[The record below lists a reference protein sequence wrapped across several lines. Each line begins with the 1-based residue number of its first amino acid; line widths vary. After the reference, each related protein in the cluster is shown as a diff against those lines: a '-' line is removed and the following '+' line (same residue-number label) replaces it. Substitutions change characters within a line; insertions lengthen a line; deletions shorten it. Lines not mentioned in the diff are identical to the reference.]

1 MKKNYLIMLLIFI
14 TNGLIA
20 QNVNI
25 PDANFKSY
33 LIGNSAINTNADTEI
48 QVSEATAFTGTI
60 NCSGQNIADLT
71 GIEAFA
77 ALTSLDCSYNQ
88 LTSLDVTQNTA

>member
-1 MKKNYLIMLLIFI
+1 MKIFYLIMLL
-14 TNGLIA
+14 GLTTSGLLA

-33 LIGNSAINTNADTEI
+33 LIGNTAINTNADTVI

-60 NCSGQNIADLT
+60 
-71 GIEAFA
+71 
-77 ALTSLDCSYNQ
+77 DC
-88 LTSLDVTQNTA
+88 